1 MLIASWMA
9 ATRQSSENTFSLIC
23 FGILFVSVSVA
34 TNMAN
39 VVPAAKG
46 MAIRQSIVLACIWL
60 LILLALIKAMVASV
74 VVTTIAGLKL
84 LTLFKLGTMTKPP
97 PTPSNPDKN
106 PAIAPVPMSRL
117 VQEAVQNN

>member
-1 MLIASWMA
+1 MLIARWVA
-9 ATRQSSENTFSLIC
+9 ATRQSSENTFSLLC
-23 FGILFVSVSVA
+23 FGILLVSISVV

-39 VVPAAKG
+39 AVPEAEG
-46 MAIRQSIVLACIWL
+46 MAICQSIVLACIWL
-60 LILLALIKAMVASV
+60 LIVLALIKAIVASV
-74 VVTTIAGLKL
+74 VVTTVAGLKL

-106 PAIAPVPMSRL
+106 PAIAPILMSRL